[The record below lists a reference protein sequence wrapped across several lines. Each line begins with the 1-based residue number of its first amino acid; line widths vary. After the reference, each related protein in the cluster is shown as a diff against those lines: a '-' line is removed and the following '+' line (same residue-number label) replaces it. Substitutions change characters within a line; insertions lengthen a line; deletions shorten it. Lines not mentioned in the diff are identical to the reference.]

1 MTRLARLAPAALA
14 LLSIAALDAC
24 RRKPKSEPSPEPTST
39 IDSSAIIRARED
51 SIARANAERARRDS
65 IMRAEGAGR
74 EAMERARA
82 ALTATVYFDYDA
94 SELREDSRASLDARL
109 PVLRANTA
117 IRLMIAGHTDDR
129 GSSEY
134 NLALGQRRAASVRR
148 YLVDRGIAES
158 RLEIVSFG
166 EERPAVSGGGEAAWA
181 QNRRAEFEI
190 TAGRP

>member
-1 MTRLARLAPAALA
+1 MIRLARLAPAVLT
-14 LLSIAALDAC
+14 LLSVAALDAC
-24 RRKPKSEPSPEPTST
+24 RRKPKSEPMPEPTSSV
-39 IDSSAIIRARED
+39 DSSAIIRARED

-65 IMRAEGAGR
+65 IMRAEGANR

-109 PVLRANTA
+109 PVLRANPA

-148 YLVDRGIAES
+148 YLIDRGIAES